1 MAPSA
6 NGQTVGR
13 RLPVESAFTRVEDA
27 RHRLPRL
34 FGRRDL
40 VVLGLGVMIGSGI
53 FSLSGKQAATAAGPA
68 VILSFLI
75 AALVCVLA
83 AAVLRRTVLHDPGVR
98 QRVHLQLCHL
108 R

>member
-53 FSLSGKQAATAAGPA
+53 FSISGNQAATVAGPA
-68 VILSFLI
+68 VIISFVI
-75 AALVCVLA
+75 AAI
-83 AAVLRRTVLHDPGVR
+83 VLRAGRGLLRRAV
-98 QRVHLQLCHL
+98 VHHSCFG
-108 R
+108 